1 MDIEQIPISPEVL
14 AIMRDAV
21 ARSRVRGENFISSR
35 TLMLALAHEPSLQ
48 EHLAEVIDV
57 ERLEGLIFEPVELPG
72 IAHVPDERL
81 EEGEDAPFPKYDTL
95 AFKSPDGA
103 TSMWLNGE
111 THAVFLEGARHAAD
125 AERYLPKHLALGFV
139 SESRRTPAVL
149 TSIKIDAAALSK
161 AVFEL

>member
-1 MDIEQIPISPEVL
+1 
-14 AIMRDAV
+14 MRDAV
-21 ARSRVRGENFISSR
+21 ARSRARGENFVSVR

-48 EHLAEVIDV
+48 EPLAEVVDA
-57 ERLEGLIFEPVELPG
+57 ERLEGLIVEPTELPG
-72 IAHVPDERL
+72 IAQVPDERL
-81 EEGEDAPFPKYDTL
+81 EEGEAVPFPKYDTL
-95 AFKSPDGA
+95 AFKDSDGQH
-103 TSMWLNGE
+103 SMWLNGE

-149 TSIKIDAAALSK
+149 TSIKIDAAALTK